1 MSRTIHAASDHAG
14 LELKNHL
21 VEVLRAAGH
30 EVEDHGTH
38 DGASVDYPD
47 FAHVIAGVVA
57 GDEGTEDGAIGLL
70 VCGTGLGMS
79 IAANRHAGVRAA
91 LCHDVFSARMTR
103 AHNDANILCMGAR
116 VVGIGVAEEVATAFF
131 GGAFEGGRHA
141 RRVGKIEPK

>member
-1 MSRTIHAASDHAG
+1 VSRTIHAASDHAG

-21 VEVLRAAGH
+21 VEVL
-30 EVEDHGTH
+30 
-38 DGASVDYPD
+38 
-47 FAHVIAGVVA
+47 
-57 GDEGTEDGAIGLL
+57 
-70 VCGTGLGMS
+70 
-79 IAANRHAGVRAA
+79 RAA